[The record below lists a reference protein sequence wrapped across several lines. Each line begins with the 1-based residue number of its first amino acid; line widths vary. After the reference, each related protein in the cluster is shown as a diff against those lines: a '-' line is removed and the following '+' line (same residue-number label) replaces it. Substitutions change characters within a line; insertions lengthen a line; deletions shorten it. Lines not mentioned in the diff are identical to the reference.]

1 MQIMI
6 FGALQEGR
14 PQGRMRHLGLHE
26 GSPRQGLSQN
36 KISDKSKYDCPMTV
50 KKSKAEKKQAPYDIA
65 KTKKTNF

>member
-6 FGALQEGR
+6 SRALQEGR

-50 KKSKAEKKQAPYDIA
+50 TKILKQKKNKGLMIK
-65 KTKKTNF
+65 